1 MKVDEQQCRQ
11 WLPAIAAGSEE
22 AYRALFLHVYTPLYR
37 FALSIIK
44 SHEAAEE
51 IVSDVLLKVWQ
62 QRERL
67 ARIEQ
72 IRLYLYVAIK
82 NTALNYQARAS
93 KNLLE
98 RLEDHPV
105 EWISTSAGPEE
116 LFLTAEMQRRIQ
128 LAVQQLPPRCR
139 VIYQLIREYGL
150 KHKEVAELLGI
161 SQKTVEA
168 QMGIA
173 LRKIAEALAPQMDKP
188 VKPEAKQK
196 TPGE

>member
-11 WLPAIAAGSEE
+11 WLKDMADGHED
-22 AYRALFLHVYTPLYR
+22 AYRDLFFHVYTPLYR

-51 IVSDVLLKVWQ
+51 IVLDVLLKVWQ
-62 QRERL
+62 QHKRL
-67 ARIEQ
+67 AQIEQ

-82 NTALNYQARAS
+82 NTALNYQAKAS

-105 EWISTSAGPEE
+105 EWPATSAGPEE

-150 KHKEVAELLGI
+150 KHKEVAELLGL

-173 LRKIAEALAPQMDKP
+173 LKKIAETLAPQMDRPIKP
-188 VKPEAKQK
+188 QARHKFPE
-196 TPGE
+196 E